1 MNNKESWRSMP
12 GGFTGYL
19 AGKRV
24 MFETFNAIHIDIWSD
39 NGSPLKFKSGH
50 SNERYYESWLLK
62 HWGLNLLLGI
72 KRREMDFIESN
83 ISS

>member
-1 MNNKESWRSMP
+1 LTFIDMNNKESWRSMP

-50 SNERYYESWLLK
+50 SMSVTMK
-62 HWGLNLLLGI
+62 VG
-72 KRREMDFIESN
+72 S
-83 ISS
+83 